1 MGPSVKS
8 IPADAWQVRERIPPR
23 PWGESTVEGRVE
35 GGHHGHAYPKC
46 CLDAFERGTIVER
59 REAFEL
65 AQVVQERY
73 VYWHHVRKPIS
84 AVHHSM
90 SDGIGCLVKRL
101 QRLSDGRSVTARDFY
116 GPCLQAL
123 HSCLPRV
130 EELVLE
136 RCATAVNHQDPH
148 RLLFTRNPTGA
159 YR

>member
-23 PWGESTVEGRVE
+23 PWGKSSRVE
-35 GGHHGHAYPKC
+35 RGHHGHAYPKS
-46 CLDAFERGTIVER
+46 CLDALERGTIVER
-59 REAFEL
+59 GEAFEL

-90 SDGIGCLVKRL
+90 SDGIGCLAKRI
-101 QRLSDGRSVTARDFY
+101 QHLSDGRSVAARDFY

-123 HSCLPRV
+123 HSCLARV
-130 EELVLE
+130 EELVFE
-136 RCATAVNHQDPH
+136 RGTTAVDHQDSHAAPF
-148 RLLFTRNPTGA
+148 LLLV
-159 YR
+159 